1 MTLNL
6 EQRKARILWHS
17 RRGMLELDLL
27 LGRYLRTHLDTMS
40 VEEMDR
46 YEDLLT
52 YPDPDLFAWLMG
64 YETPCNKEL
73 ADYVAAIRSLYSNS
87 SLS

>member
-1 MTLNL
+1 MNL
-6 EQRKARILWHS
+6 EQRKARIRWHS

-27 LGRYLRTHLDTMS
+27 LGRFLQAKLETMS
-40 VEEMDR
+40 EADMDR

-64 YETPCNKEL
+64 YETPSNKEI
-73 ADYVAAIRSLYSNS
+73 ADFVALIRSLHSNS